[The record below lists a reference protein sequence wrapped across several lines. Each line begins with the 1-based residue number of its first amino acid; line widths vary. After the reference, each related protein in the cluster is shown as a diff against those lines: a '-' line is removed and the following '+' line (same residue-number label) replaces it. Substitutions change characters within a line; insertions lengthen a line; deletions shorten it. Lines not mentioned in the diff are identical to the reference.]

1 MANESVAVAEDM
13 VAALKREEVWDD
25 FIALPAE
32 LRAEFV
38 LWVET
43 AMGDKHRHR
52 RIGTLINL
60 LRQKVT

>member
-1 MANESVAVAEDM
+1 MTNESVAVAEDM
-13 VAALKREEVWDD
+13 VAELKRERVWDE
-25 FIALPAE
+25 FASLPAE

-43 AMGDKHRHR
+43 ATGETHRNR

-60 LRQKVT
+60 LRQKVR